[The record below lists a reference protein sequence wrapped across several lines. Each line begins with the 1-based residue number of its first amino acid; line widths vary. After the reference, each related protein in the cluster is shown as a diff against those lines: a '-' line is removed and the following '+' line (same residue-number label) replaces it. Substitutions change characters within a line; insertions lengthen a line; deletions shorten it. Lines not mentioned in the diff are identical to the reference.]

1 MKIDI
6 ETQKKIASDWFIYL
20 QEKICEEFQNLEK
33 EYSKRKKIRP
43 KYFKKNEWKKSNIND
58 GGGMYYILTNGQ
70 LFDKDFDL

>member
-1 MKIDI
+1 MKIDL

-43 KYFKKNEWKKSNIND
+43 KYFKKKGLLIAVNYNMVSRQIAVVHHSVIINK
-58 GGGMYYILTNGQ
+58 I
-70 LFDKDFDL
+70 